1 MKQLDLSN
9 INVLRVRHTLALATQ
24 AYAQLKRQ
32 IPKEKITK
40 RIEELKYLTAQK
52 KVPRLSV
59 RKEVLHLEEQLNS
72 ILNVEKALQEQEHKE
87 SERVTALKKQNAFLR
102 KRLAT
107 TEDKDLQK
115 KVDKLSHL
123 LAEAVARK
131 DIHRDVTLS
140 QKITTVVKPKP
151 VATPTITEA
160 KPSLDLLQQKL
171 LQLKQMLEQQKEQGA
186 ALEVTSLLEN
196 RVKIVEEKINS
207 LKEEKPIV
215 KHTMIMSAPLIKKK
229 EAEDQELPEFPVE
242 QDKD

>member
-1 MKQLDLSN
+1 MKQPDLSN

-72 ILNVEKALQEQEHKE
+72 ILDVEKALQEQEHKE
-87 SERVTALKKQNAFLR
+87 SDRVTALKKQNAFLR

-107 TEDKDLQK
+107 TEDKDLQQ
-115 KVDKLSHL
+115 KVNKLSHL

-131 DIHRDVTLS
+131 DIRRDVALS
-140 QKITTVVKPKP
+140 QKITNTVKPKP
-151 VATPTITEA
+151 AVTPILSES
-160 KPSLDLLQQKL
+160 KPSVDLLQQKL
-171 LQLKQMLEQQKEQGA
+171 DQLKQLLDQQKGQGA
-186 ALEVTSLLEN
+186 APEVVSLLED
-196 RVKIVEEKINS
+196 RVKVVEEKINL
-207 LKEEKPIV
+207 LKQEKPVV
-215 KHTMIMSAPLIKKK
+215 KHTMIMSAPVVEKVEIV
-229 EAEDQELPEFPVE
+229 EQELPEFPQLE
-242 QDKD
+242 NKE

>member
-9 INVLRVRHTLALATQ
+9 INVLRVRHTLVLATQ

-131 DIHRDVTLS
+131 DIRRDVALS
-140 QKITTVVKPKP
+140 QRVAAVVKPKQII
-151 VATPTITEA
+151 TPLAA
-160 KPSLDLLQQKL
+160 KPSVDLLQQKL

-196 RVKIVEEKINS
+196 RVKAVEEKINS
-207 LKEEKPIV
+207 LKEEKSMV
-215 KHTMIMSAPLIKKK
+215 KHTMIMSAPVIIK
-229 EAEDQELPEFPVE
+229 EAEDQEFSVE
-242 QDKD
+242 EDKE